1 MVTGWDTHGYRRE
14 KRKQLKKLKKIAK
27 KISPDG
33 MACRA
38 ALCCWLDTAAEARKM
53 KRAMKRVMNRALAG
67 AYTTWAADIMGQR
80 GIGAKLLLALTLALD
95 PKPDPDPDPN
105 PNAGPNPDPNPSPQA
120 QSCAAPSTTSRTRAA
135 RLCKQPTRTLRCR
148 RCWRG

>member
-53 KRAMKRVMNRALAG
+53 KRAMKRMMNRALAA
-67 AYTTWAADIMGQR
+67 AYTTWAADILGQR
-80 GIGAKLLLALTLALD
+80 GLGAKLLHW
-95 PKPDPDPDPN
+95 P
-105 PNAGPNPDPNPSPQA
+105 
-120 QSCAAPSTTSRTRAA
+120 
-135 RLCKQPTRTLRCR
+135 
-148 RCWRG
+148 